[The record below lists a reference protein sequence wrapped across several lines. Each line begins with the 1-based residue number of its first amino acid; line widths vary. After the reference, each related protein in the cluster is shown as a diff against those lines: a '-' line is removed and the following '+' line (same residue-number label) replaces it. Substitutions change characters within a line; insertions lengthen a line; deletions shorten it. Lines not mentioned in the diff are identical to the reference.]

1 MTLARQAL
9 TEFIGTFIMVFAGT
23 AAIVI
28 NDLHGGVITHMGI
41 ALVFGLVVAAV
52 IYTLGNISGAHI
64 NPAVTI
70 AFWFANRFP
79 GNKVLPYIIAQ
90 VLGAI
95 TASLL
100 VFFMFAEHATLG
112 STLPSGSASQSFLL
126 EIVLTFILM
135 LTIIN
140 VATGSKE
147 QGMMAGLVIGGVVAL
162 EALFAGP
169 VSGASMNPARSIG
182 PALVSGNISE
192 LWIYIAAPI
201 IGASLSILC
210 CRCIRED
217 NCCTS
222 H

>member
-1 MTLARQAL
+1 MKQIRQEF

-23 AAIVI
+23 SAIVI
-28 NDLHGGVITHMGI
+28 NDLHSGVISHVGI

-52 IYTLGNISGAHI
+52 IYSLGTISGAHI

-70 AFWFANRFP
+70 AFWLANRFP
-79 GNKVLPYIIAQ
+79 GKKVAPYITAQ
-90 VLGAI
+90 ILGAI
-95 TASLL
+95 TASL
-100 VFFMFAEHATLG
+100 VISIMFAEHTTLG
-112 STLPSGSASQSFLL
+112 ATIPSGSYTQSFLL
-126 EIVLTFILM
+126 ELILTFILM

-147 QGMMAGLVIGGVVAL
+147 QGIMAGVAIGSVVAL

-182 PALVSGNISE
+182 PALISGNVSE

-217 NCCTS
+217 KCCVNS
-222 H
+222 

>member
-1 MTLARQAL
+1 MFRLAL
-9 TEFIGTFIMVFAGT
+9 SEFIGTFIMVFAGT
-23 AAIVI
+23 SAIVI
-28 NDLHGGVITHMGI
+28 NDLHAGVIGHLGI
-41 ALVFGLVVAAV
+41 SLVFGLVVAAV

-70 AFWFANRFP
+70 GFWLARRLP
-79 GNKVLPYIIAQ
+79 GEKVFPYIIAQ
-90 VLGAI
+90 ISGAI
-95 TASLL
+95 TASIFVLL
-100 VFFMFAEHATLG
+100 LFADHSTLG
-112 STLPSGSASQSFLL
+112 ATLPSGTNLQSFLL

-140 VATGSKE
+140 VSTGSKE

-182 PALVSGNISE
+182 PGLVSGNIHQ
-192 LWIYIAAPI
+192 LWIYIAAPV

-217 NCCTS
+217 NCCVS

>member
-1 MTLARQAL
+1 MNHLRQPF

-23 AAIVI
+23 SAIVI

-41 ALVFGLVVAAV
+41 ALVFGMVVAAV
-52 IYTLGNISGAHI
+52 IYSLGNISGAHI

-70 AFWFANRFP
+70 AFWLANRFP
-79 GNKVLPYIIAQ
+79 KNKVAPYIIAQ
-90 VLGAI
+90 ILGAI
-95 TASLL
+95 AASI
-100 VFFMFAEHATLG
+100 VISFMFAEHSTLG
-112 STLPSGSASQSFLL
+112 ATIPSGTAMQSFIL
-126 EIVLTFILM
+126 ELILTFILM

-147 QGMMAGLVIGGVVAL
+147 QGIMAGVAIGSVVAL

-182 PALVSGNISE
+182 PALISGNISE
-192 LWIYIAAPI
+192 LWIYIAAPT

-217 NCCTS
+217 KCCIS

>member
-1 MTLARQAL
+1 MALFRQSFA
-9 TEFIGTFIMVFAGT
+9 EFIGTFIMVFAGT

-28 NDLHGGVITHMGI
+28 NDLYGGVITHLGI
-41 ALVFGLVVAAV
+41 ALVFGLVVATV
-52 IYTLGNISGAHI
+52 IYILGNISGAHI

-70 AFWFANRFP
+70 AFWLAKRLP
-79 GNKVLPYIIAQ
+79 GNRVLPYIVAQ
-90 VLGAI
+90 VSGAI
-95 TASLL
+95 TAS
-100 VFFMFAEHATLG
+100 VFVMLMFAEHATLG
-112 STLPSGSASQSFLL
+112 ATLPSGSLQQSFML
-126 EIVLTFILM
+126 EIILTFILM

-147 QGMMAGLVIGGVVAL
+147 QGIMAGLVIGSVVAL

-182 PALVSGNISE
+182 PALISGNINE
-192 LWIYIAAPI
+192 LWIYIVAPV

-217 NCCTS
+217 NCCVNQ
-222 H
+222 